1 MTPLCGVIKQIEEI
15 ESADI
20 LVGIIMFLV
29 TVHVLY
35 ETAATF
41 HSWTYNRTQLVNLVT
56 PLYLGRVASFINRT
70 RKMTSSQAE
79 EVVEEQAQVF
89 EDYKDY
95 LIQVW
100 DEKAKQRH

>member
-1 MTPLCGVIKQIEEI
+1 
-15 ESADI
+15 
-20 LVGIIMFLV
+20 
-29 TVHVLY
+29 
-35 ETAATF
+35 
-41 HSWTYNRTQLVNLVT
+41 
-56 PLYLGRVASFINRT
+56 
-70 RKMTSSQAE
+70 MTSSQAE